1 MTEKSVAEAIHD
13 ALEEVLAADERV
25 FLLGEDVE
33 AGGVFRI
40 TDGLVTRFGPERVLD
55 TPLAESGFVGVAIG
69 AALAGL
75 RPIVEVQFV
84 DFILPAVNQLLS
96 EAAKMRYRSRGEW
109 TDPLVVRAPYG
120 GGVHGGLYHS
130 QSFEALFS
138 HVPGLKVLV
147 PSTPADAAAMLYA
160 AVTDPDPVLLFEH
173 KRSYRLIK
181 GEVPDPLPP
190 ARIGEALVRREG
202 DDVTVFSYGLM
213 VHESLAAADQLAEDG
228 LSCHVVD
235 LRTLAPLDRPAIVDA
250 ARRTGRVLVVHEDH
264 LTGGIGGEIAAIVAR
279 DAFEYLDAPIQR
291 VAGPD
296 VPAMGYHANLEHAF
310 MPNAE
315 RIAAAARELAAY

>member
-13 ALEEVLAADERV
+13 ALEDALAADDRV

-40 TDGLVTRFGPERVLD
+40 TDGLASRFGPERVLD

-84 DFILPAVNQLLS
+84 DFILPAVNQLIS

-109 TDPLVVRAPYG
+109 TVPLVVRAPYG

-138 HVPGLKVLV
+138 HVPGLKV
-147 PSTPADAAAMLYA
+147 
-160 AVTDPDPVLLFEH
+160 
-173 KRSYRLIK
+173 
-181 GEVPDPLPP
+181 
-190 ARIGEALVRREG
+190 
-202 DDVTVFSYGLM
+202 VTV
-213 VHESLAAADQLAEDG
+213 A
-228 LSCHVVD
+228 
-235 LRTLAPLDRPAIVDA
+235 TP
-250 ARRTGRVLVVHEDH
+250 
-264 LTGGIGGEIAAIVAR
+264 
-279 DAFEYLDAPIQR
+279 
-291 VAGPD
+291 
-296 VPAMGYHANLEHAF
+296 
-310 MPNAE
+310 
-315 RIAAAARELAAY
+315 